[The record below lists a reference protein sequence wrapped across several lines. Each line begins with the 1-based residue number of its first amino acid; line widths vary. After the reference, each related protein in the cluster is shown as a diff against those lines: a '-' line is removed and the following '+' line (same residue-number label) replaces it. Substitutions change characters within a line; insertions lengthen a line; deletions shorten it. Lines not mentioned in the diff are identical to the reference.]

1 MKQKSWNT
9 NCKQTNLAL
18 VVYNYWH
25 NVPKSEHV
33 KSSETETESR
43 REKFFRFK
51 EEVDNSE
58 KNARNGKIMDTKE
71 SSCQTELDEI
81 LRRQME
87 EFEDELEQVRET
99 MEKESAEEKEDFE
112 MRVRNEY
119 NEIIKAKD
127 ELIRVLTEEKD
138 FFRNELCDL
147 RRSFDSTFSLDTFIT
162 MHSITWSYLT
172 RTKSLTPLQSQRQM
186 DQAVVV
192 TTS

>member
-1 MKQKSWNT
+1 MHNIQVVLVFKQKSWNT

-33 KSSETETESR
+33 KFSEIDTEGR

-58 KNARNGKIMDTKE
+58 KNARNGKIKDTKE

-87 EFEDELEQVRET
+87 EFEDELEQVRQT
-99 MEKESAEEKEDFE
+99 MEKESADEKENFE

-127 ELIRVLTEEKD
+127 
-138 FFRNELCDL
+138 
-147 RRSFDSTFSLDTFIT
+147 
-162 MHSITWSYLT
+162 
-172 RTKSLTPLQSQRQM
+172 
-186 DQAVVV
+186 
-192 TTS
+192 